1 MSGIIPPGPE
11 LQPKVQ
17 LIAAKLSKLAKN
29 QADDFVKKL
38 LNSPR
43 ASEVFFA
50 DPKDMFYPYYLEQL
64 NLYRNNTAMADAM
77 IAAAQKEKDAAA
89 TKASATS
96 ASHDVSATTSVSVSL
111 SASGTV
117 VRNGGNVNEEVLRNI
132 EQDAKMCAE
141 DPHPDVFTIN
151 RDRHAVEILPKHL
164 SFMSVTAQ
172 YAAKYGPSFMEA
184 VRRKHGED
192 ESFRFFRFLRMD
204 DPRFLIFKEL
214 EVAYQTILCSTD
226 VEAEDRLELY
236 QGNSTFFKLCEDKS
250 RFLRA
255 EIARKKAALLTD
267 DELRRRLEWD
277 AFSVVQTFSA
287 KDLGLEAKAAAAA
300 AAPAAPVAV
309 DTGRYLAPPTAATQ
323 TFMNAALLKP
333 SDSAP
338 TSHLQEGNRY
348 PQPPSRYPQPPSA
361 PSPAPSGGPRFLQP
375 PTAVAPVVEEGYQLR
390 TAVPTSSGAME
401 YFLDPTTGQRVHVSE
416 LKDHASASIREGRE
430 GEGKRP
436 REEGAMLA
444 HDDEYERNILR
455 RVGQ

>member
-1 MSGIIPPGPE
+1 MSPCPSFGFQRTFTYVTLNLDVKVTMYVFVREGALLSIFFLSVLYCYHMSGIIPPGPE

-96 ASHDVSATTSVSVSL
+96 ASHDVSATSVSVSL

-172 YAAKYGPSFMEA
+172 YAA
-184 VRRKHGED
+184 
-192 ESFRFFRFLRMD
+192 
-204 DPRFLIFKEL
+204 
-214 EVAYQTILCSTD
+214 
-226 VEAEDRLELY
+226 
-236 QGNSTFFKLCEDKS
+236 
-250 RFLRA
+250 
-255 EIARKKAALLTD
+255 
-267 DELRRRLEWD
+267 
-277 AFSVVQTFSA
+277 
-287 KDLGLEAKAAAAA
+287 
-300 AAPAAPVAV
+300 
-309 DTGRYLAPPTAATQ
+309 
-323 TFMNAALLKP
+323 
-333 SDSAP
+333 
-338 TSHLQEGNRY
+338 
-348 PQPPSRYPQPPSA
+348 
-361 PSPAPSGGPRFLQP
+361 
-375 PTAVAPVVEEGYQLR
+375 
-390 TAVPTSSGAME
+390 
-401 YFLDPTTGQRVHVSE
+401 
-416 LKDHASASIREGRE
+416 
-430 GEGKRP
+430 
-436 REEGAMLA
+436 
-444 HDDEYERNILR
+444 
-455 RVGQ
+455 